1 MKKNAFIVLSVI
13 IMCSM
18 FSSCGVVEK
27 TYPLIDYVTVE
38 KSSQDLYARNDAFA
52 AGDTMCLDTTLVAS
66 FAKRKNIS
74 SKYQYII
81 SKPKVE
87 WQRKN
92 LGWIASKDGRHTRWT
107 LFYTLLG
114 ISVLGLWMPL
124 FYVKFV
130 EKMEE
135 KRINWLEKKA
145 EKAISKMKYEV
156 ADNLYAKLENIKT
169 YSSHFGELKHWTNRI
184 IPYSLLALT
193 IVEGLYLFIFNF
205 NMPMLSPVRVGLW
218 NAFIN
223 IVLLTVVLFSQSLGM
238 YLYADLLSTLNHSD
252 LRWWQLPIKWFI
264 AIAILVA
271 IFKNTFVM
279 PLDIIA
285 VLLGAICMIH
295 VLLKNKAKPTID
307 VIVFAVTLLLM
318 SYIYMYM
325 LSYTLLVILTIVFV
339 FAALFLLF
347 KNGVGASVEFS
358 NDQSNIRERMQRN
371 PTLSYDEASRQY
383 YAEKRAEIKKKM
395 EKADSYGFKNNA

>member
-18 FSSCGVVEK
+18 FSSCGVVEQ

-52 AGDTMCLDTTLVAS
+52 VGDTMCMDTTLVAS

-92 LGWIASKDGRHTRWT
+92 LGWIMSKDGRHTRWT
-107 LFYTLLG
+107 LFYTMLG

-124 FYVKFV
+124 LYAKFV

-135 KRINWLEKKA
+135 RRINRLEKKA
-145 EKAISKMKYEV
+145 NKAISKEKYVE
-156 ADNLYAKLENIKT
+156 ADNLYAKLENTKT

-184 IPYSLLALT
+184 VPYSLLALA
-193 IVEGLYLFIFNF
+193 IIEGLYLFIFNF

-295 VLLKNKAKPTID
+295 VLLNNKVKPMID
-307 VIVFAVTLLLM
+307 VAVFAVTLLLM

-325 LSYTLLVILTIVFV
+325 LSYTLLVILTIVFI

-358 NDQSNIRERMQRN
+358 NDQSNIRDRMQRN

-395 EKADSYGFKNNA
+395 EKADS